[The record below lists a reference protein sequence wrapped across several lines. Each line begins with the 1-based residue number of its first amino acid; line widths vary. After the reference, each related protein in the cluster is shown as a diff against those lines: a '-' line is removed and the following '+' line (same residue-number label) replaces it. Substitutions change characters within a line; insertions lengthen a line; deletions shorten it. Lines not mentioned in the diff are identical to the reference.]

1 MSKITIGDYLL
12 MRLSELGISDI
23 FGVPG
28 DYNLG
33 FLDQVS
39 NYPKIKLK
47 VMGSSLFVLRHL
59 VC

>member
-12 MRLSELGISDI
+12 LRLQEMQIAHI

-33 FLDQVS
+33 FLDQIS
-39 NYPKIKLK
+39 DHPGIELD
-47 VMGSSLFVLRHL
+47 RHL
-59 VC
+59 